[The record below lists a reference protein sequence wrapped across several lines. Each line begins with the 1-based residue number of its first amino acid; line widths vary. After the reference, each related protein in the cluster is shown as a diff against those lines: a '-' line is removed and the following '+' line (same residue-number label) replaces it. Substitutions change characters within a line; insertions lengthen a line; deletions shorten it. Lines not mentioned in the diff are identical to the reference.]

1 MKEKF
6 KRYLELSKKFCK
18 SRKEAVGK
26 YEDVLNDFK
35 KGSVYYTDYGSA
47 SSVNIEVTGGNRVLS
62 TPSLL
67 ACDMVNYI
75 KEYDEFLNLQE
86 ELSKHFEFSL
96 D

>member
-35 KGSVYYTDYGSA
+35 KDNVSYVGFGVTSG
-47 SSVNIEVTGGNRVLS
+47 SSVGFSEVNIDS
-62 TPSLL
+62 TTASQL
-67 ACDMVNYI
+67 ASNMVNYI
-75 KEYDEFLNLQE
+75 EEYDEFLNLQK
-86 ELSKHFEFSL
+86 ELSKHFKFSL

>member
-35 KGSVYYTDYGSA
+35 KDNVSYAGLISGSSIGFTE
-47 SSVNIEVTGGNRVLS
+47 VNINS
-62 TPSLL
+62 TTASQL
-67 ACDMVNYI
+67 ACNMVNYI
-75 KEYDEFLNLQE
+75 EEYDEFLNLQE
-86 ELSKHFEFSL
+86 ELTKHFKFTL